1 MPPLAPRTS
10 MHCWPACRR
19 RCWPIARW
27 AAWWPELP
35 TQRCTV
41 HKHRNLLA
49 HAPDP
54 LHKEI
59 SADYTDLIHAYALR
73 RQVVEEPYGG
83 EGPQK
88 VKFCFRFRG
97 IED

>member
-1 MPPLAPRTS
+1 
-10 MHCWPACRR
+10 
-19 RCWPIARW
+19 
-27 AAWWPELP
+27 
-35 TQRCTV
+35 
-41 HKHRNLLA
+41 
-49 HAPDP
+49 

-97 IED
+97 IEDLSVAQLAVAGTNIGAPQPRFLAGSLVGTLLFPQNGPDVTGQGPL